1 VLYEQRRILFTTW
14 EGQDE
19 KGWQSIEHDT
29 KQLEERRSRLVKE
42 RDYFQALYDVVKVI
56 NASLEMSTVLEE
68 IVKSVARTMCVKASS
83 IRLLDER
90 KRSLIMGAA
99 CGLSKGYIKKGRVL
113 VKESGID
120 QKALSGQLIWIKNA
134 QTDPDF
140 QYGAGAKAEGIK
152 SVLVVPLK
160 VEKAVIGVLRVYTD
174 KIREFNQQE
183 IKFLEAVA
191 NLSAMALENA
201 RLHQALKTNYDLLV
215 AHKYRLDDN

>member
-1 VLYEQRRILFTTW
+1 M
-14 EGQDE
+14 
-19 KGWQSIEHDT
+19 
-29 KQLEERRSRLVKE
+29 KE
-42 RDYFQALYDVVKVI
+42 RDYFQALYEVVKVV
-56 NASLEMSTVLEE
+56 NASLDMTTVLEE
-68 IVKSVARTMCVKASS
+68 IVKAVAQTMCVKASS
-83 IRLLDER
+83 IRLLDAR
-90 KRSLIMGAA
+90 KRSLIMGAQF
-99 CGLSKGYIKKGRVL
+99 GLSKGYIRKGQVL

-120 QKALSGQLIWIKNA
+120 QKALSGQLIWIKDA

-160 VEKAVIGVLRVYTD
+160 VEKTAIGVFRVYTD
-174 KIREFNQQE
+174 KVREFNQQE
-183 IKFLEAVA
+183 IKFMEAVA